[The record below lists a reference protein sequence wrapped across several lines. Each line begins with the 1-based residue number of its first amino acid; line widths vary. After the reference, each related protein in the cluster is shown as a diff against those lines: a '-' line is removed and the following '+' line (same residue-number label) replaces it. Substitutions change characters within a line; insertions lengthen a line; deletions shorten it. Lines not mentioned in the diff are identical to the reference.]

1 MQTVD
6 LSFLQTLLPQLMAVL
21 PLIVGI
27 VAAAFVLSFVACRG
41 LHLLAERTSLTH
53 QDVAPFRRIV
63 KWLIRGVA
71 LVLILSVLGFNLGG
85 VWAVLSTVLAMI
97 AIGFV
102 AVWSVLSNVS
112 CTVIML
118 IARPFN
124 IGDEIEVAGEPISG
138 RVVDLNFV
146 YTTLKDAEGRLVQIP
161 NNLFFQKVVKRR
173 LKPVPVT
180 LAAQLSSRQR
190 AELDFEVMGSVR
202 PAVVSAGAARDV

>member
-1 MQTVD
+1 MPSID
-6 LSFLQTLLPQLMAVL
+6 LSVLQTLIPQLMAVL
-21 PLIVGI
+21 PLIAGI
-27 VAAAFVLSFVACRG
+27 VAGAFVLSFVACRG

-53 QDVAPFRRIV
+53 QDVAPFRRIIN
-63 KWLIRGVA
+63 WLIRSVA

-85 VWAVLSTVLAMI
+85 LWAVFSTVLAMI

-124 IGDEIEVAGEPISG
+124 VGDEIEVAGEPISG

-146 YTTLKDAEGRLVQIP
+146 YTTLKDADGRLVQIP
-161 NNLFFQKVVKRR
+161 NNLFFQKVIKRR
-173 LKPVPVT
+173 LNPVPVT
-180 LAAQLSSRQR
+180 LAAQLSSREQ
-190 AELDFEVMGSVR
+190 AEVDASVMGSVR
-202 PAVVSAGAARDV
+202 PVEAGAARGA

>member
-1 MQTVD
+1 MPNID
-6 LSFLQTLLPQLMAVL
+6 LSFLQTLIPKLMAVL
-21 PLIVGI
+21 PLIIGI
-27 VAAAFVLSFVACRG
+27 VVGAFVLSFVSCRA
-41 LHLLAERTSLTH
+41 LQLLADRTSLTH
-53 QDVAPFRRIV
+53 HDVAPFRRLI

-85 VWAVLSTVLAMI
+85 LWAIFSTVLAMV

-146 YTTLKDAEGRLVQIP
+146 YTTLKDAEGRLLQIP

-173 LKPVPVT
+173 LNPVPVT
-180 LAAQLSSRQR
+180 LAAQLSSRQH
-190 AELDFEVMGSVR
+190 ADVDSSVMGSVR
-202 PAVVSAGAARDV
+202 PAVVTRGA

>member
-1 MQTVD
+1 MQNIDFT
-6 LSFLQTLLPQLMAVL
+6 FLQTLLPKLMAVL
-21 PLIVGI
+21 PLILGI
-27 VAAAFVLSFVACRG
+27 VAGAFVLSFVACRG
-41 LHLLAERTSLTH
+41 LQLLADRTSLTD

-85 VWAVLSTVLAMI
+85 LWAVFSTVLAMV

-124 IGDEIEVAGEPISG
+124 IGDELEVAGEPISG

-146 YTTLKDAEGRLVQIP
+146 YTTLKDADGRLVQIP

-173 LKPVPVT
+173 LNPVPVT
-180 LAAQLSSRQR
+180 LAAQLSSRQQ
-190 AELDFEVMGSVR
+190 AEVDASVMGSVR
-202 PAVVSAGAARDV
+202 PAVAGAAPGA

>member
-1 MQTVD
+1 MQNID
-6 LSFLQTLLPQLMAVL
+6 LSFIQEILPQLMAVM
-21 PLIVGI
+21 PLLIGI
-27 VAAAFVLSFVACRG
+27 VVAAFVLSFVSGRG
-41 LHLLAERTSLTH
+41 LQLLADRTSLTDH
-53 QDVAPFRRIV
+53 DVAPFRRIV

-71 LVLILSVLGFNLGG
+71 LVLMLSVLGFNLGG
-85 VWAVLSTVLAMI
+85 LWAVFSTVLAMI

-124 IGDEIEVAGEPISG
+124 IGDEIEVAGEPICG

-146 YTTLKDAEGRLVQIP
+146 YTTLRDADGRLIQIP
-161 NNLFFQKVVKRR
+161 NNLFFQKVMKRR
-173 LKPVPVT
+173 VNPVPVT

-190 AELDFEVMGSVR
+190 AELDVMASIR
-202 PAVVSAGAARDV
+202 PAGGRMVGGG

>member
-1 MQTVD
+1 MQNID
-6 LSFLQTLLPQLMAVL
+6 LAFLNTLLPKLVAVL
-21 PLIVGI
+21 PLILAI
-27 VAAAFVLSFVACRG
+27 IAAAFVLSFVACRG
-41 LHLLAERTSLTH
+41 LQLLAERTSLTH
-53 QDVAPFRRIV
+53 QNVAPFRRII
-63 KWLIRGVA
+63 KWFIRGAA

-85 VWAVLSTVLAMI
+85 LWAVMSTVLAMI

-118 IARPFN
+118 IAKPFN

-146 YTTLKDAEGRLVQIP
+146 YTTLKDVDGRLVQIP

-173 LKPVPVT
+173 TNPVPVT
-180 LAAQLSSRQR
+180 LAAQLSSRQH
-190 AELDFEVMGSVR
+190 AEVDLEVMGSVR
-202 PAVVSAGAARDV
+202 PVAAGVARNG